1 MPDRILGPLASIA
14 DDRVAVVDHGDRIE
28 LTALVDLDA
37 VAAGSFSRPAFGA
50 RFSPDEFIA
59 PNVALV
65 GFASTQFALPVRAEP
80 GGRFEFRPAHNLRS
94 PSVVL
99 PLLLC
104 AGDGRVELLAPLD
117 AFHEQVIGVRQDDT
131 SITGFEWGWHGDLA
145 TIPAGTTATLGVFTG
160 TSAADAFARWGD
172 AVQAAAGDSPAG
184 RPARPSDPLL
194 THLSYWTDNGA
205 AYWYRTE
212 PDTDITTT
220 LADKLAEL
228 DRLGVGVGTV
238 ELDSWFYRHE
248 TTRSVSA
255 TGYLEEVPPTGMLEW
270 TPRPDVLPDGI
281 APLRRRLGTMPGSDT
296 PRPLALHSRHISPA
310 SGYLADTDRTEWWV
324 DDLAAHPVTGS
335 AAEAALFDRWC
346 ADAASWGATC
356 IEQDW
361 MMMTFFGVRALRA
374 HPGRVLAWQRAL
386 DDAAARHDLTLL
398 WCMALP
404 GDYAA
409 AAGLR
414 RVVAVRTSDDYRFAD
429 DPALLWVWYLTVNV
443 MADALG
449 LPVFKDCFFSATPPA
464 ADSATGGG
472 TSETADPID
481 GDPHAELEALLAALS
496 AGVVGIGDRLGRT
509 DVDVVRRIALP
520 DGRLIGPDRAI
531 RLTDASMADAGR
543 SVGLC
548 WAETS
553 TTTPAGTWR
562 YLVAIN
568 TSTDRATRTDTFGLG
583 PDRRVVY
590 DWRAG
595 TVAVG
600 DTVEVTLGAR
610 DWALFVVCPG
620 DPTGRVEIGDTSAY
634 ATMSPMAAD
643 RPHRWWSSDGGLQ
656 VAPPPDLQS

>member
-1 MPDRILGPLASIA
+1 MPDRILGPLAPIV

-37 VAAGSFSRPAFGA
+37 VASGSFSRPAFGA
-50 RFSPDEFIA
+50 RFSLDGFTAPD
-59 PNVALV
+59 VALV

-104 AGDGRVELLAPLD
+104 ADDGRVELLAPLD

-131 SITGFEWGWHGDLA
+131 SITAFEWGWHGDLD
-145 TIPAGTTATLGVFTG
+145 TIPAGTSATLGVFTG
-160 TSAADAFARWGD
+160 TSAADAFARWGE
-172 AVQAAAGDSPAG
+172 AVQAAAGDRSAD
-184 RPARPSDPLL
+184 RSTRPSDPLL

-212 PDTDITTT
+212 PDTDLTTT

-228 DRLGVGVGTV
+228 GRLGVGVGTV

-281 APLRRRLGTMPGSDT
+281 APLRERLGTMPGTDE

-310 SGYLADTDRTEWWV
+310 SDYLTDTGSDTDSSEWRV
-324 DDLAAHPVTGS
+324 DELAAHPITGS
-335 AAEAALFDRWC
+335 PAEAELFDRWC
-346 ADAASWGATC
+346 ADAAAWGATC

-361 MMMTFFGVRALRA
+361 MMMTFFGVREIRS

-409 AAGLR
+409 AAGLG
-414 RVVAVRTSDDYRFAD
+414 RVVAVRTSDDYRFAE

-464 ADSATGGG
+464 AGRA
-472 TSETADPID
+472 EPDPID
-481 GDPHAELEALLAALS
+481 GDPHAELEALLSALS

-509 DVDVVRRIALP
+509 DADVVRRIALP
-520 DGRLIGPDRAI
+520 DGRLVGPDRAI

-543 SVGLC
+543 TAGLC

-553 TTTPAGTWR
+553 TTTPVGTWR

-568 TSTDRATRTDTFGLG
+568 TSTDRATRTDRFGLD
-583 PDRRVVY
+583 PDRRAVY
-590 DWRAG
+590 DWRSG
-595 TVAVG
+595 TVEVT
-600 DTVEVTLGAR
+600 DTVEITLGAR

-620 DPTGRVEIGDTSAY
+620 DPDGRVEIGDTSVY
-634 ATMSPMAAD
+634 ATMSPAVGD
-643 RPHRWWSSDGGLQ
+643 RPHTWWSAVDGLE
-656 VAPPPDLQS
+656 VATVT